1 MNILL
6 IDDHALF
13 REGLSLILK
22 QLEDQVTVVEAENS
36 AQALSQVKTVQEQN
50 SDLDL
55 ILLDLHLPDTQGF
68 DLLKEIRSKLPATP
82 VAMLSADENA
92 TQISSALNLGAT
104 GFITKS
110 SNSQVML
117 SAVQLILSG
126 GVYVPP
132 AILAGNEGVNVPTPA
147 TVEENAG
154 DQTAKDSDTESVEI
168 QFTDRQQQVLNLMG
182 DGLSNKEIAKKLEM
196 SPSTV
201 KVHVAAILRLC
212 DASNRTQAV
221 AFAKNNGL
229 IN

>member
-22 QLEDQVTVVEAENS
+22 QLADNVTVVEAENS
-36 AQALSQVKTVQEQN
+36 AQAVEKVDGVQAQS

-55 ILLDLHLPDTQGF
+55 VLLDLHLPDTEGF
-68 DLLKEIRSKLPATP
+68 DLLETIRSKLPATP

-92 TQISSALNLGAT
+92 NQISTALNLGAT

-132 AILAGNEGVNVPTPA
+132 AILVQGDGVAVPAP
-147 TVEENAG
+147 NAG
-154 DQTAKDSDTESVEI
+154 GDVAEEEVVAKDVQAVEV
-168 QFTDRQQQVLNLMG
+168 QFTERQQQVLNLMG
-182 DGLSNKEIAKKLEM
+182 DGLSNKEIAKKLDM

-229 IN
+229 IS